1 MLLDKIQLSPLGVNK
16 MKKVALISLGCAK
29 NLVDSENILGLLL
42 KNHYEIV
49 SNKNEADIVIINTC
63 GFINASKKESIDV
76 ILDNINQKYK
86 VVVTGCLVNRYL
98 DELKKEIPE
107 VDLWIPI
114 RDYAKFNVLLK
125 TLDNDITNY
134 EGLNDDYR
142 VVSTGNYSAYLKI
155 GEGCSN
161 CCTYCAIPL
170 IRGPYVSRPF
180 NSVVNEAKKLAQE
193 GYKEL
198 IVLEQDTTRYGLDL
212 PEKKTIVDLLKEL
225 VAIPGLEYVRLLYL
239 YPDEITDELID
250 LIAKE
255 EKLTPYFDIPIQH
268 SEDKILKAMNRRGS
282 KAYLTSL
289 FNKIRN
295 KIPNAILRTTIMV
308 GFPGETDKDFSN
320 LMRFINEIRF
330 DHLGVFKYS
339 KEEGTPAY
347 KFVNQVKESVKQSR
361 YGNVMELQQR
371 ISQEQN
377 KKHVGEIMAG
387 LVVGK
392 EYDQYLLR
400 SYFNAPDDVDGK
412 IMFSSPRELKEGD
425 KVKVRIVSG
434 FTYDL
439 YGELVD
445 E

>member
-1 MLLDKIQLSPLGVNK
+1 
-16 MKKVALISLGCAK
+16 MKKIALISLGCAK

-49 SNKNEADIVIINTC
+49 SNKEEADILIINTC
-63 GFINASKKESIDV
+63 GFIETSKKESIDV
-76 ILDNINQKYK
+76 ILDNINHKQK
-86 VVVTGCLVNRYL
+86 VVVTGCLVNRYI
-98 DELKKEIPE
+98 DELKREIPE

-114 RDYAKFNVLLK
+114 RDYPKFNVLLK

-142 VVSTGNYSAYLKI
+142 LVSTGSYSAYLKI

-161 CCTYCAIPL
+161 CCSYCAIPL
-170 IRGPYVSRPF
+170 IRGPYISRAF
-180 NSVVNEAKKLAQE
+180 DSVINEAKKLANE

-212 PEKKTIVDLLKEL
+212 KEKKTIVDLLKAL
-225 VAIPGLEYVRLLYL
+225 VAISGLEYVRLLYL

-268 SEDKILKAMNRRGS
+268 SEDKILKAMNRRGD

-289 FNKIRN
+289 FNKIRT
-295 KIPNAILRTTIMV
+295 KIPHAIIRTTIMV
-308 GFPGETDKDFSN
+308 GFPGETEKDFSN
-320 LMRFINEIRF
+320 LMKFVEQIKF
-330 DHLGVFKYS
+330 DHLGAFKYS
-339 KEEGTPAY
+339 KEEGTASY
-347 KFVNQVKESVKQSR
+347 NFLHQVRESTKQR
-361 YGNVMELQQR
+361 RLDALMELQQK
-371 ISQEQN
+371 ISYEQN
-377 KKHVGEIMAG
+377 KRHVNEVMTG

-392 EYDQYLLR
+392 ENGYYLLR

-412 IMFSSPRELKEGD
+412 IVFSSPKELKEGD
-425 KVKVRIVSG
+425 KVKVLIKESYV
-434 FTYDL
+434 YDL
-439 YGELVD
+439 YGELVN